1 MELLFPA
8 QKLKR
13 WLSRRRPMR
22 EEKPSPCASR
32 RFPDSSR
39 GALTKQHCSITQKIQ
54 SLGRSRAQIL
64 VTVTAMTLRTAM
76 AASTKS
82 PEAEGSTE
90 QSSSPAK
97 KGKKGR
103 PKKAGPTK
111 PKVRREKLVRNPIS
125 LFVPNWNWA
134 LALGIYDTRLCRA
147 CIPEKLI

>member
-1 MELLFPA
+1 M
-8 QKLKR
+8 
-13 WLSRRRPMR
+13 
-22 EEKPSPCASR
+22 
-32 RFPDSSR
+32 
-39 GALTKQHCSITQKIQ
+39 
-54 SLGRSRAQIL
+54 

-111 PKVRREKLVRNPIS
+111 PKVRREKLVRNRNQIL
-125 LFVPNWNWA
+125 LFVPNWDW
-134 LALGIYDTRLCRA
+134 ALGIYGTRLCRA

>member
-1 MELLFPA
+1 
-8 QKLKR
+8 
-13 WLSRRRPMR
+13 
-22 EEKPSPCASR
+22 
-32 RFPDSSR
+32 
-39 GALTKQHCSITQKIQ
+39 
-54 SLGRSRAQIL
+54 
-64 VTVTAMTLRTAM
+64 M

-103 PKKAGPTK
+103 PKKAGPAK

-134 LALGIYDTRLCRA
+134 LALGIYDLRSREIDLKF
-147 CIPEKLI
+147 EF

>member
-1 MELLFPA
+1 MEPLFPA
-8 QKLKR
+8 QKLKS

-32 RFPDSSR
+32 RFPDFSR
-39 GALTKQHCSITQKIQ
+39 GALTKQHCSITQRRFNHSVEVGHKSQ
-54 SLGRSRAQIL
+54 

-90 QSSSPAK
+90 QSSPPAK

-125 LFVPNWNWA
+125 LFVPNWDW
-134 LALGIYDTRLCRA
+134 ALGIYGTRLCRA